1 MNFLLKRTP
10 WVISFAVVL
19 SIFRPANFPVSNHL
33 LVFLIT
39 LIYFILFGDLKISEK
54 FVFKFNFLYL
64 STIIFFFGL
73 QYFYS
78 SEIEEINNFMLIN
91 TIILILSSSIYF
103 LIDSITKKNKSYKN
117 NLNYFEIFFSSTLI
131 IFLIT
136 LFSGGFSFGGEGM
149 KLGTRLIITKII
161 NLNLDFM
168 DPNFL
173 GAFASISLLLLI
185 VSWKKLKQPPLIL
198 KLSIFPMILVTFLTQ
213 SKSSILSLF
222 SALFILFLNDIKNF
236 LINFKINK
244 KSFYYLISIIF
255 FIFIIFNTQL
265 LKKNIEDFADR
276 INDVTFTINSINQ
289 KNTSTRGI
297 IIRKN
302 LNLITKNE
310 CLIFAC
316 PKEKFDTHNAY
327 FDHLYR
333 YGLISS
339 ILFSFLQ
346 LLIFKPFKNK
356 IGGTLFTYIF
366 IWQLFYTSPFLWWYL
381 AVIYKSQ
388 SNQMNLKSD
397 KRLLYLE
404 NT

>member
-1 MNFLLKRTP
+1 
-10 WVISFAVVL
+10 
-19 SIFRPANFPVSNHL
+19 
-33 LVFLIT
+33 
-39 LIYFILFGDLKISEK
+39 
-54 FVFKFNFLYL
+54 
-64 STIIFFFGL
+64 
-73 QYFYS
+73 
-78 SEIEEINNFMLIN
+78 
-91 TIILILSSSIYF
+91 
-103 LIDSITKKNKSYKN
+103 
-117 NLNYFEIFFSSTLI
+117 
-131 IFLIT
+131 
-136 LFSGGFSFGGEGM
+136 
-149 KLGTRLIITKII
+149 
-161 NLNLDFM
+161 M
-168 DPNFL
+168 DPNLL

-222 SALFILFLNDIKNF
+222 SALFILFFNDIKNS

-265 LKKNIEDFADR
+265 LKKNIQDFTDR
-276 INDVTFTINSINQ
+276 ISDVTFTINSINQ
-289 KNTSTRGI
+289 KNTSARGI

-302 LNLITKNE
+302 INLITKNE

-316 PKEKFDTHNAY
+316 PKYFDAHNAY
-327 FDHLYR
+327 FDHLHR

-346 LLIFKPFKNK
+346 LLIFKPFKNI

-381 AVIYKSQ
+381 ALIYKCQ

-397 KRLLYLE
+397 RRILYLE